1 MANVDW
7 DSIMNGGERAERRGP
22 RPNVRFFDAYIESY
36 EKSLNA
42 GRPIF
47 DTVPSVS
54 IQYPGMDETV
64 RRIEPRDVERWPEK
78 YKAYKA
84 GNEVVT
90 EGTPLTEWSMMPG
103 STLRELQYLG
113 FKTVEQLAEAGDEIK
128 RKLGP
133 TGRFIKLAK
142 DWLDAA
148 NTDQAEVV
156 RLKQMLEREA
166 AQRKSLEHKV
176 ELLMQRVE
184 ANEGIS
190 LRDAR
195 KEVITSDPID
205 PVDEVEDED
214 LDVEPKRRGRPR
226 KA

>member
-1 MANVDW
+1 
-7 DSIMNGGERAERRGP
+7 
-22 RPNVRFFDAYIESY
+22 
-36 EKSLNA
+36 
-42 GRPIF
+42 
-47 DTVPSVS
+47 
-54 IQYPGMDETV
+54 
-64 RRIEPRDVERWPEK
+64 
-78 YKAYKA
+78 
-84 GNEVVT
+84 
-90 EGTPLTEWSMMPG
+90 
-103 STLRELQYLG
+103 
-113 FKTVEQLAEAGDEIK
+113 
-128 RKLGP
+128 
-133 TGRFIKLAK
+133 
-142 DWLDAA
+142 
-148 NTDQAEVV
+148 
-156 RLKQMLEREA
+156 MLEREA